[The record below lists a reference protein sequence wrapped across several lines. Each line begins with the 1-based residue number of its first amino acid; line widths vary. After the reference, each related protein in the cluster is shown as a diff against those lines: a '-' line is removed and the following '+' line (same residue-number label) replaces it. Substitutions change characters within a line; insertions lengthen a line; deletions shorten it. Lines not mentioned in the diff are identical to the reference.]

1 LMPLPWRIRACN
13 GTAQAEG
20 GRSARCAAKANKTLL
35 FASRHRAALV
45 AGVGA
50 LPVLEVGGEGRRA
63 GVEEAQ
69 AQEGVLQALIAQTL
83 LPDRRSSF
91 PRL

>member
-1 LMPLPWRIRACN
+1 MPLPWRIRACN

-20 GRSARCAAKANKTLL
+20 GRSACCAAKEPGQTPL
-35 FASRHRAALV
+35 FASRHRAELV

-91 PRL
+91 R